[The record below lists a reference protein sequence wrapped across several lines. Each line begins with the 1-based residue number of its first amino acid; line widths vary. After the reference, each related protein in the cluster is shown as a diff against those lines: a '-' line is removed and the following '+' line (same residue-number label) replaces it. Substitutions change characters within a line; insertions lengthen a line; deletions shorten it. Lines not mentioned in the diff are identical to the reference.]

1 MSKQRWRLITIFLCL
16 FTILA
21 MGGISFG
28 ADDNE
33 PLEEEVAILGM
44 TSDTSA
50 QDQGAQYQSA
60 QDQNAQDPSTQDPS
74 TQYQSTQDN
83 MALESR
89 VGDTGAKKP
98 HAMKRP
104 AAVPPSGAGKC
115 GAGGLMS
122 YLNLTSDQ
130 VTKLKDLKSKYYME
144 TRDLRYELAIKR
156 LEMMKLFSD
165 PNAKEAALSAKQKE
179 LSALRQKKWDKAAQM
194 MIQARSILTP
204 EQISKLDTLHGMMG
218 GMIGGAMMRHGMM
231 GPGMDCQMMGQTGR
245 GCGCD
250 CQGMM
255 GGAKMNQ
262 GMMESDMGN
271 QMMDTQ
277 AADTADKK

>member
-1 MSKQRWRLITIFLCL
+1 
-16 FTILA
+16 

-44 TSDTSA
+44 TSDTSAQDQGA

-98 HAMKRP
+98 HAMKLP
-104 AAVPPSGAGKC
+104 AAVPPSGAGKR

-156 LEMMKLFSD
+156 LEMMKIFSD
-165 PNAKEAALSAKQKE
+165 PNAKEDALSAKQKE

-218 GMIGGAMMRHGMM
+218 GGMIGRAMMRHGMM
-231 GPGMDCQMMGQTGR
+231 GQTGG
-245 GCGCD
+245 GCGCVCHD
-250 CQGMM
+250 MMGSGM
-255 GGAKMNQ
+255 GGAIMSHDTMGSGMCGATMNH